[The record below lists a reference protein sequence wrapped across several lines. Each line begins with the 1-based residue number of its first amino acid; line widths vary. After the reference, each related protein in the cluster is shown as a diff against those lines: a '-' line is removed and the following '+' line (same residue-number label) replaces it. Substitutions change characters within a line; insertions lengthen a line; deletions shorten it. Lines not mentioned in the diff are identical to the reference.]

1 MQSNHTHDTTSE
13 CQEVLARLYSFL
25 DGELTETRR
34 RKIQHHLDKCSPCLE
49 AYEFEAELRQMIA
62 NRLRDHVPDL
72 LRVKIAALI
81 DLEKTSR
88 ARSSE

>member
-1 MQSNHTHDTTSE
+1 MESNHSHDTSSE

-34 RKIQHHLDKCSPCLE
+34 QKIQHHLDACSPCLE

-62 NRLRDHVPDL
+62 NRLRDRVPDL

-81 DLEKTSR
+81 DVEKTSR
-88 ARSSE
+88 VRGQE